1 MMKIVVLDG
10 YTINPGDLSWQEL
23 DTLGDVRIYDR
34 TAPSEVVERCRGYE
48 FILTNKTVITADM
61 LDRMPDAR
69 YIGILATGTN
79 VVDLMAAS
87 MHGITV
93 TNIPA
98 YSTDSVAQEVWALI
112 LAIVQRVESYTTA
125 IRDGEWARCA
135 DFSYL
140 SWPLMELSGKT
151 MGIVGFGNIGGAV
164 ARIARAF
171 GMKVLTSTS
180 KPQDALPEGVTKAEL
195 DDVFRRS
202 DVVTLHCPLTPDTE
216 KLVNAGRL
224 ALMKRTAILINTSR
238 GGVVDEQALAEAL
251 ERGEI
256 YGAGVDVLSQEPP
269 APDNPLLHAP
279 HCVVTPHI
287 AWATHEARARLLR
300 IAIANILSFLAGAP
314 RNVVN

>member
-1 MMKIVVLDG
+1 MKIVVLDG

-34 TAPSEVVERCRGYE
+34 TAPSEVVERCSGYE
-48 FILTNKTVITADM
+48 FILTNKTVITAEM

-79 VVDLMAAS
+79 VVDLMAAAA
-87 MHGITV
+87 HGITV

-125 IRDGEWARCA
+125 IREGEWAQCA

-140 SWPLMELSGKT
+140 SWPLMELAGKT
-151 MGIVGFGNIGGAV
+151 VGIVGFGNIGHAV
-164 ARIARAF
+164 ARIAKGF
-171 GMKVLTSTS
+171 GMKVLASTS
-180 KPQDALPEGVTKAEL
+180 KAQEALPEDVVKAEL
-195 DDVFRRS
+195 DEVFRRS
-202 DVVTLHCPLTPDTE
+202 DIVTIHCPLTPETQ
-216 KLVNAGRL
+216 KLVNAERL

-238 GGVVDEQALAEAL
+238 GGVVDEHALAEAL

-256 YGAGVDVLSQEPP
+256 YGAGVDVLSKEPP
-269 APDNPLLHAP
+269 TLDNPLLHAP

-300 IAIANILSFLAGAP
+300 IAIGNILSFLAGAP

>member
-1 MMKIVVLDG
+1 MKIVVLDG

-23 DTLGDVRIYDR
+23 DTLGEVRIYDR

-48 FILTNKTVITADM
+48 FILTNKTVITAEM

-69 YIGILATGTN
+69 YIGVLATGTN
-79 VVDLMAAS
+79 VVDLMAATA
-87 MHGITV
+87 HGITV

-98 YSTDSVAQEVWALI
+98 YSTESVAQEVWALI
-112 LAIVQRVESYTTA
+112 LAIVQRVESYTSA
-125 IRDGEWARCA
+125 IREGEWAQCA

-140 SWPLMELSGKT
+140 SWPLMELHGKT
-151 MGIVGFGNIGGAV
+151 VGIVGFGNIGHAV
-164 ARIARAF
+164 ARIARGF
-171 GMKVLTSTS
+171 GMKVLASTS
-180 KPQDALPEGVTKAEL
+180 KPQDALPEGVVKADL

-202 DVVTLHCPLTPDTE
+202 DIVTIHCPLTPETE

-238 GGVVDEQALAEAL
+238 GGVVDETALAEAL

-256 YGAGVDVLSQEPP
+256 YGAGVDVLSTEPP
-269 APDNPLLHAP
+269 KPDNPLLHAP

-300 IAIANILSFLAGAP
+300 IAISNILSYLAGAP
-314 RNVVN
+314 KNVVN

>member
-48 FILTNKTVITADM
+48 FILTNKTVITAEM

-79 VVDLMAAS
+79 VVDLAAAA
-87 MHGITV
+87 MHGVTV

-112 LAIVQRVESYTTA
+112 LAIVQRVESYTIA

-151 MGIVGFGNIGGAV
+151 MGIVGFGNIGSAV

-171 GMKVLTSTS
+171 GMKVLVSTS
-180 KPQDALPEGVTKAEL
+180 KPQDALPAGVTKAEL
-195 DDVFRRS
+195 DDVFRRCDIVS
-202 DVVTLHCPLTPDTE
+202 LHCPLTPETD

-256 YGAGVDVLSQEPP
+256 YGAGVDVLSKEPP
-269 APDNPLLHAP
+269 TPDNPLLHAP

>member
-171 GMKVLTSTS
+171 GMKVLASTS

>member
-171 GMKVLTSTS
+171 GMKVLASTS

-224 ALMKRTAILINTSR
+224 ALMKSTAILINTSR